1 MSSLTLLGR
10 ELRLTARR
18 PLDALMPLAFFLVA
32 ASLFPLGIG
41 PEPERLREIA
51 PGVLW
56 VVALFSTLL
65 SLHRVFEGDWA
76 DGTLDQLMLPPQSAL
91 RLAGVKALAH
101 WLTQGLPLLLVA
113 PLLALMFGLGGE
125 ALGLLMLTLL
135 LGTPVLSL
143 LGTLSAA
150 LTLGLRNGAVLNLLI
165 NLPLAV
171 PVLIFGSGAVA
182 AQQAGQAAQGHLALL
197 GALLLITL
205 VFAPLATAAA
215 LKIAIQ

>member
-1 MSSLTLLGR
+1 MTGALLLR
-10 ELRLTARR
+10 ELRLTARK
-18 PLDALMPLAFFLVA
+18 PLDMLMPLVFFLVA
-32 ASLFPLGIG
+32 AALFPLGIG

-56 VVALFSTLL
+56 VVALFATLL
-65 SLHRVFEGDWA
+65 SLHRVFEGDWQ
-76 DGTLDQLMLPPQSAL
+76 DGTLDQLLLPPQSGL
-91 RLAGVKALAH
+91 RLAAVKALAH

-113 PLLALMFGLGGE
+113 PLLGLMFGLPAE
-125 ALGLLMLTLL
+125 PLGLLMLTLL

-150 LTLGLRNGAVLNLLI
+150 LTLGLRSGALLNLLI

-182 AQQAGQAAQGHLALL
+182 AQQAAQGAQGHLALL
-197 GALLLITL
+197 GALLLVTA

>member
-1 MSSLTLLGR
+1 MSSLTLLSR

-76 DGTLDQLMLPPQSAL
+76 DGTLDQLLLPPQSAL
-91 RLAGVKALAH
+91 RLASVKALAH

-197 GALLLITL
+197 GALFLITL
-205 VFAPLATAAA
+205 VFAPLTTAAA